1 MFRKYTL
8 YILILCLA
16 IPLSV
21 VPASKQQELKQLRE
35 EIEQVE
41 HRLHQSQSNES
52 VTLELINKLDREI
65 DATKSYIGTLAQEIR
80 KRDQEISKYNREIA
94 LLDQDLSALKSLIK
108 KRLVTFYKKGRYQ
121 RVELLLQSRSLDQ
134 VETWVT
140 YQKMVIENDLRNIE
154 SLREK
159 KATLE
164 RKKELLRMEIA
175 ERERKIRSHS
185 REETRLQSSQ
195 RKRRELLAS
204 IRNSQEVLKQHL
216 EQTRS
221 AEKRILSHIANAEK
235 DRLGRRSEPVPS
247 SQREEREYPFRSLKG
262 RLMWPVQGNIIN
274 HFGRQKHP
282 QLNTITENLGIEIK
296 AAAGTPVR
304 AVDKGYVQT
313 ITWQRGRG
321 NIIILSHDNGYYT
334 VYTNLREILV
344 KLNQQVE
351 SGQSIGR
358 VGESGSLKGPVLHF
372 QIWKNTSNLNPEEWL
387 S

>member
-1 MFRKYTL
+1 MLRKCLL
-8 YILILCLA
+8 YILTLFLA
-16 IPLSV
+16 VPLWV
-21 VPASKQQELKQLRE
+21 EPASNQQELQQLRE
-35 EIEQVE
+35 EIEQIE
-41 HRLHQSQSNES
+41 RRLHQSQSKES
-52 VTLELINKLDREI
+52 VTLELVNKLDREI
-65 DATKSYIGTLAQEIR
+65 DVTKSYIGMLAQEIR
-80 KRDQEISKYNREIA
+80 KRDEEISRYNREIA
-94 LLDQDLSALKSLIK
+94 LLDQDLMALKTLIK

-121 RVELLLQSRSLDQ
+121 RVELLLQSHSFDQ
-134 VETWVT
+134 VETWMT
-140 YQKMVIENDLRNIE
+140 YQKIVIENDLRNIE

-159 KATLE
+159 KAALE

-185 REETRLQSSQ
+185 REETQLQSSQ
-195 RKRRELLAS
+195 RKRKELLAS

-221 AEKRILSHIANAEK
+221 AEERILSHIANAEK
-235 DRLGRRSEPVPS
+235 DRLGKRSDPAPS
-247 SQREEREYPFRSLKG
+247 LHGKEREYPFRSLKG
-262 RLMWPVQGNIIN
+262 KLIWPVQGNITN

-344 KLNQQVE
+344 KLNQRVE
-351 SGQSIGR
+351 SGQSIGT

-372 QIWKNTSNLNPEEWL
+372 QIWKNTFNLNPEEWL

>member
-1 MFRKYTL
+1 MFSKRIL

-16 IPLSV
+16 VPLLSW
-21 VPASKQQELKQLRE
+21 PASKQQELKQLRE
-35 EIEQVE
+35 EIERFQ
-41 HRLHQSQSNES
+41 HRLHQNQSKES
-52 VTLELINKLDREI
+52 VTLELITKLDREI
-65 DATKSYIGTLAQEIR
+65 DATKSYVGMLAKEIQ
-80 KRDQEISKYNREIA
+80 KRNREISKYNNEIT
-94 LLDQDLSALKSLIK
+94 LLDHDLYALKSLIK
-108 KRLVTFYKKGRYQ
+108 KRLVTFYKQGRYQ
-121 RVELLLQSRSLDQ
+121 RVELLLQSQSLDQ
-134 VETWVT
+134 VGTWIT
-140 YQKMVIENDLRNIE
+140 YQKMVIENDIRNIE

-164 RKKELLRMEIA
+164 RKKELFRMEIA

-185 REETRLQSSQ
+185 REETRLKSSQ
-195 RKRRELLAS
+195 RKRKQLLAS
-204 IRNSQEVLKQHL
+204 IRNSREVLEQHL

-221 AEKRILSHIANAEK
+221 AEKRILSYIANAEK
-235 DRLGRRSEPVPS
+235 NRLGKRSDPSPS
-247 SQREEREYPFRSLKG
+247 SIQEAREYPFRSLKG
-262 RLMWPVQGNIIN
+262 KLMWPVQGKVIN

-296 AAAGTPVR
+296 AKAGTPVI

-344 KLNQQVE
+344 KLNQRVE
-351 SGQSIGR
+351 SGHSIGT

-372 QIWKNTSNLNPEEWL
+372 QIWKNTSNLNPEDWL